1 MNRKV
6 RHESKLKA
14 MVEINMTPLMDLT
27 FTLLIVFIITMPIL
41 DFTTDV
47 TPPKMTTE
55 NTVTEDDNEAIHLTL
70 DREGNCGI
78 NGIPVPFSEIENQLK
93 SLQNMGRTYVR
104 IRADGAR
111 PYDEIISL
119 IRPAKHCGLNVQ
131 LETQGE

>member
-55 NTVTEDDNEAIHLTL
+55 NKIPEEDAGAIQITL
-70 DREGNCGI
+70 DRDGNCGI
-78 NGIPVPFSEIENQLK
+78 NGLPVPFSEIENQLK
-93 SLQNMGRTYVR
+93 SLQGMGRTHVR

-119 IRPAKHCGLNVQ
+119 IRPAKHCGLSVQ

>member
-55 NTVTEDDNEAIHLTL
+55 NTVPEEDNEAIHIAL
-70 DREGNCGI
+70 DREGNCQI
-78 NGIPVPFSEIENQLK
+78 NGIPVAFSDIENQMK
-93 SLQNMGRTYVR
+93 SLQNMGRTHVR

-119 IRPAKHCGLNVQ
+119 IRPAKHCGLSVQ